1 MANAGYSGTPLV
13 KKLGIKEGFKVLFV
27 QIPDNY
33 HELLIDCP
41 AITQLRTMQSESA
54 DFIHLFCRKV
64 ATFKAESLL
73 LKPVLKKSGIL
84 WVSWPKGSSKIKTD
98 LSRDYIRNFL
108 LQNGLVDI
116 KVCAIDANWSG
127 LKFVYRLKD
136 RK

>member
-13 KKLGIKEGFKVLFV
+13 KKLGIKEGFKVLF
-27 QIPDNY
+27 IETPDNY
-33 HELLIDCP
+33 LELLIDCP
-41 AITQLRTMQSESA
+41 SITQLQTMQSESA
-54 DFIHLFCRKV
+54 DFIHLFCRK
-64 ATFKAESLL
+64 AAIFEAESLL

-84 WVSWPKGSSKIKTD
+84 WVSWPKGSSKITTD

-108 LQNGLVDI
+108 LQNGLVDV
-116 KVCAIDANWSG
+116 KVCAIDTDWSG